1 MNSSRILV
9 GFGLTLATSLLSA
22 CASSGQVV
30 EYRPETAPTQAEA
43 AAPRRTPFVLTAAE
57 IAEAPGVQNAYDAVQ
72 QLRPHFLRARGAV
85 TTSAGGLLGGGR
97 SRPTSR
103 GNGQGQGGQP
113 SNSGG
118 APPPESSGPS
128 MPEDVGI
135 LVYVD
140 RQRYGRIHTLRD
152 IPVVSIEEIRFLN
165 VGEATS
171 EFGMGHPHGAIQIIT
186 KRGPSE
192 Q

>member
-1 MNSSRILV
+1 
-9 GFGLTLATSLLSA
+9 
-22 CASSGQVV
+22 
-30 EYRPETAPTQAEA
+30 
-43 AAPRRTPFVLTAAE
+43 
-57 IAEAPGVQNAYDAVQ
+57 
-72 QLRPHFLRARGAV
+72 
-85 TTSAGGLLGGGR
+85 
-97 SRPTSR
+97 
-103 GNGQGQGGQP
+103 
-113 SNSGG
+113 
-118 APPPESSGPS
+118 

-152 IPVVSIEEIRFLN
+152 IPVASIEEIRFLN

>member
-1 MNSSRILV
+1 MHASRILV
-9 GFGLTLATSLLSA
+9 GLGLTISTSLLSA
-22 CASSGQVV
+22 CATSSGQASDQ
-30 EYRPETAPTQAEA
+30 RAETAPTQAGA
-43 AAPRRTPFVLTAAE
+43 AELRRNPFVLTAAE
-57 IAEAPGVQNAYDAVQ
+57 IAQAPGAQNAYDAVQ

-85 TTSAGGLLGGGR
+85 ATSAGGLIGGGR

-103 GNGQGQGGQP
+103 GSGQGQGSQP
-113 SNSGG
+113 SSSGG
-118 APPPESSGPS
+118 TPPPESSPS
-128 MPEDVGI
+128 IPEDVGI

-140 RQRYGRIHTLRD
+140 RQRYGRINTLRD

>member
-1 MNSSRILV
+1 MNSSRTLV
-9 GFGLTLATSLLSA
+9 GFGLTLATSLLSG
-22 CASSGQVV
+22 CASSGQSS
-30 EYRPETAPTQAEA
+30 EQWAETAPTQAGA
-43 AAPRRTPFVLTAAE
+43 AAPRRNPFVLTAAE
-57 IAEAPGVQNAYDAVQ
+57 IAEAPGLQNAHDAVQ

-85 TTSAGGLLGGGR
+85 ATSAGGLLGGGR
-97 SRPTSR
+97 SRPASR
-103 GNGQGQGGQP
+103 GNGQGQGSQP
-113 SNSGG
+113 SSSGG
-118 APPPESSGPS
+118 APAPETSGPS

-140 RQRYGRIHTLRD
+140 RHRYGRIQTLRD

-186 KRGPSE
+186 KRGPS
-192 Q
+192 QQ

>member
-22 CASSGQVV
+22 CASSGQGS
-30 EYRPETAPTQAEA
+30 EQRPETAPTQAGA
-43 AAPRRTPFVLTAAE
+43 AAPRRNPFVLTATE

-85 TTSAGGLLGGGR
+85 ATSAGGLLGGGR

-103 GNGQGQGGQP
+103 GNGQGQGSQP
-113 SNSGG
+113 SSSGG
-118 APPPESSGPS
+118 APAPESSGPS
-128 MPEDVGI
+128 MPEDVGT